1 MRAELLLDA
10 RAELGEGPLWD
21 AARGRLLWVDITA
34 GAVHDTD
41 PVTLDDDVTTI
52 GQEVGAVLLRRP
64 GGLLLPARDGF
75 LALDEGATEPRLA
88 VAVDPDDPILR
99 LNDAACDGSGRCFAG
114 TYHMEDVPQQAA
126 FYRLDPDWSL
136 HHLFD
141 EVGCSNGI
149 GWSPDDTR
157 MYYVDSRRPEISVF
171 DYDPATGTIEGRRPL
186 ASTPAEWGEPDGL
199 VVDAEGGIWVAF
211 WGGWAAR
218 RFTPE
223 GALDAV
229 VDLPVSRV
237 TKCAFGGPNLETMFI
252 TSARGE
258 VDDADQPHAG
268 SLFVVEP
275 GVRGMLPHPFG
286 A

>member
-1 MRAELLLDA
+1 MHAELLLDA
-10 RAELGEGPLWD
+10 RADLGEGPLWD
-21 AARGRLLWVDITA
+21 ATRRRLLWVDITA

-41 PVTLDDDVTTI
+41 PVTLDDQVTMI
-52 GQEVGAVLLRRP
+52 GQEVGAVLLRRA

-75 LALDEGATEPRLA
+75 LALDAGSTTPRLA
-88 VAVDPDDPILR
+88 VAVDPDDPIMR
-99 LNDAACDGSGRCFAG
+99 LNDAACDRSGRCFAG
-114 TYHMEDVPQQAA
+114 TYHMEDEPDRSA

-141 EVGCSNGI
+141 EVGCSNGV

-157 MYYVDSRRPEISVF
+157 LYYVDSRRPEVSVF
-171 DYDPATGTIEGRRPL
+171 DYDPATGAIEGRRQL
-186 ASTPAEWGEPDGL
+186 VATPPEWGDPDGL

-211 WGGWAAR
+211 WGGFAAR
-218 RFTPE
+218 RFSPD

-229 VDLPVSRV
+229 VELPVGRV
-237 TKCAFGGPNLETMFI
+237 TKCAFGGPDLGTMYI
-252 TSARGE
+252 TTAQPAAG
-258 VDDADQPHAG
+258 VDEPHAG
-268 SLFVVEP
+268 GLFVCEP